1 MTVLQVV
8 GVVLAALAALLHVLF
23 FVVETVLFSRPV
35 GRRLFGVRDD
45 QLSPTLTLFAANQ
58 GVYNLGLAL
67 VVVAGIVLLVL
78 DPHSLVGTAVIV
90 AGAGVML
97 LAGVSLALT
106 SRRMLRAALV
116 QAVPPALAILLLIG
130 GLPA

>member
-1 MTVLQVV
+1 MTLLQIL
-8 GVVLAALAALLHVLF
+8 GVVLAAIAALLHVLF
-23 FVVETVLFSRPV
+23 FVVETVLFTKPM
-35 GRRLFGVRDD
+35 GRRMFGVRDD
-45 QLSPTLTLFAANQ
+45 QLSPTLKLFAANQ

-67 VVVAGIVLLVL
+67 VVVAGIVLLAIE
-78 DPHSLVGTAVIV
+78 PTSLVGTAVIV

-97 LAGVSLALT
+97 LAGVALALT

-116 QAVPPALAILLLIG
+116 QAVPPALAIVLLVG